1 MVGLYNYIIPKRL
14 KVTYSATK
22 FKASQ
27 NLGAGVERVSTAEAA
42 PATSRAVWMAWALK
56 LRQRRRGAFAHLRLK
71 RCGKTPNAAKH
82 GGHQVKV
89 ALPVP
94 FQNHT
99 FFY

>member
-1 MVGLYNYIIPKRL
+1 
-14 KVTYSATK
+14 
-22 FKASQ
+22 
-27 NLGAGVERVSTAEAA
+27 
-42 PATSRAVWMAWALK
+42 MAWALK

-94 FQNHT
+94 FQNGT